1 MKKVVFALVMLLLT
15 IFSKT
20 LAADNVLQVNV
31 DSAFI
36 RAAPDLNALVIASA
50 VKNDSLIAVGR
61 NIDGL
66 WLEVRRPARADKVG
80 WIARR
85 VVMFNFD
92 VAALPMT
99 DLSTGVTGSEPI
111 VDSGVSVTLISKTPL
126 RAAPDRFSTL
136 IDTLPFDLTLPV
148 LSRTPDAKWLKINFR
163 GVVGWIP
170 EYLIRAGTDVSS
182 AAVDAAYAADAHFT
196 PLEKIPPEVQLAQ
209 IDRLRA
215 YLDPINATAADVT
228 FYWEMMS
235 RGETMECKPPAGNYA
250 YYAISSRDL
259 VELPELRQQQRL
271 LQRAIDDI
279 NTSIEAMRKC
289 GVYTESEVRSAYAKA
304 INAGAIFRLV
314 IQRVELRREK
324 IQGGG
329 KVPPTG

>member
-1 MKKVVFALVMLLLT
+1 MKKALFGLVTFLLLVSST
-15 IFSKT
+15 A
-20 LAADNVLQVNV
+20 LAAENILQVNV

-36 RAAPDLNALVIASA
+36 RAAPDLDAPVIASA
-50 VKNDSLIAVGR
+50 AKNDSLIAVGR

-85 VVMFNFD
+85 VVTFNFD
-92 VAALPMT
+92 VAALPVT
-99 DLSTGVTGSEPI
+99 DLSTGMTGPEPI
-111 VDSGVSVTLISKTPL
+111 VDSGSWVTLISKTPM

-148 LSRTPDAKWLKINFR
+148 ISRTPDARWLKVNYR

-182 AAVDAAYAADAHFT
+182 AAVDSAYDGDERFT

-215 YLDPINATAADVT
+215 YLDPIHATVADVT

-250 YYAISSRDL
+250 YYAMSPRDL

-289 GVYTESEVRSAYAKA
+289 GVYTESQVRSAYAKA

-314 IQRVELRREK
+314 IQRIELRREK
-324 IQGGG
+324 ILGGG
-329 KVPPTG
+329 KLPPTG